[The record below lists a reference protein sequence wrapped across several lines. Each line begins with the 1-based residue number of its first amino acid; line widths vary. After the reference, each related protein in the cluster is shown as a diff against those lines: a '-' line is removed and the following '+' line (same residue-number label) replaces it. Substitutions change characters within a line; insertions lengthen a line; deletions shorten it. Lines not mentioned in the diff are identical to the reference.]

1 VDNNNNNKYNNNNN
15 KIVLREIGWSGRG
28 WINLAQD
35 WDQWRA
41 LVDTVINFLLLLH
54 VCGIIEQISN

>member
-28 WINLAQD
+28 WINLARG
-35 WDQWRA
+35 WDQWTA
-41 LVDTVINFLLLLH
+41 LVDMVMNFLLLLH